1 MKIAAYFD
9 GTAVRPLQPI
19 DLEPNQKVYINIP
32 RKKLRKAIDEEQIR
46 RQHKA
51 IDDVFGMLTEDET
64 NALDQSLSQH
74 LKFKTIE
81 L

>member
-32 RKKLRKAIDEEQIR
+32 RKKAQ
-46 RQHKA
+46 
-51 IDDVFGMLTEDET
+51 
-64 NALDQSLSQH
+64 QSN
-74 LKFKTIE
+74 
-81 L
+81 